1 MKRILASA
9 QILIILNLTPVS
21 PCLGQ
26 EVSWGDSAT
35 GDFPRAPSLIASG
48 EMLETLKE
56 IENLIVKKIPGGMV
70 LIGELLTTQD
80 LKKVAIVSD
89 ALEGTVNLCTLH
101 PEALKL
107 AAERMNDFMEKND
120 LTGMKT
126 SVLGNSLIL
135 TGTPSD
141 PSDVERIQKVCA
153 SMDVPMINST
163 KSAIGDIR
171 MVLFEVSFTEVN
183 REAFREV
190 GVQWPTTTA
199 FSDPSGI
206 RVGNLSPAQALEVT
220 LEHLVHT
227 GKARI
232 ISKPRLVCGS
242 GQEASFQAG
251 GELPIPKTNAD
262 GQLSI
267 TWKPYG
273 IILKVAPRVDTEGMI
288 HTRICTE
295 ISMVDHANAVDGIP
309 GILTRRVET
318 HLSLDMGQ
326 TVVLSGLVHT
336 DDGERVAKVPLL
348 GDIPI
353 LGELF
358 KSRSFQKKETELV
371 VFLTPRKNDG
381 TEKIM
386 DPDYTFLPKNNPVP
400 MAALTRKGGERENH
414 ALSGFKTLYFS
425 AVIHIDPDAPALPGH
440 CPGLDVGGSP
450 QYQFG

>member
-9 QILIILNLTPVS
+9 QILLILNLTPAN
-21 PCLGQ
+21 PCLAQ

-35 GDFPRAPSLIASG
+35 GDFSRAPALMVSG
-48 EMLETLKE
+48 EMLESLKG

-70 LIGELLTTQD
+70 LMGELLTTQD
-80 LKKVAIVSD
+80 LRKVAIVSD
-89 ALEGTVNLCTLH
+89 EMEGTVNLCTLH

-107 AAERMNDFMEKND
+107 ASERMNEFMGKNS
-120 LTGMKT
+120 LPGMKT

-153 SMDVPMINST
+153 SMDIPMINST

-171 MVLFEVSFTEVN
+171 MVVFEVSFTEVN
-183 REAFREV
+183 RESFKEL
-190 GVQWPTTTA
+190 GVQWPASLA
-199 FSDPSGI
+199 FADPSGI
-206 RVGNLSPAQALEVT
+206 RIGNLSPAQALEVT
-220 LEHLVHT
+220 LDHLVHT

-251 GELPIPKTNAD
+251 GELPIPKANAD

-295 ISMVDHANAVDGIP
+295 ISMVDNANAVDGIP

-318 HLSLDMGQ
+318 YLSLDMGQ

-336 DDGERVAKVPLL
+336 DDSEHVTKVPLL

-358 KSRSFQKKETELV
+358 KSRSFRKKETELV
-371 VFLTPRKNDG
+371 VFLTPRENDCAQ
-381 TEKIM
+381 KIKE
-386 DPDYTFLPKNNPVP
+386 PDYTFLPTNNPVP
-400 MAALTRKGGERENH
+400 LGALIRKGGEHENP
-414 ALSGFKTLYFS
+414 
-425 AVIHIDPDAPALPGH
+425 V
-440 CPGLDVGGSP
+440 
-450 QYQFG
+450 

>member
-9 QILIILNLTPVS
+9 QILILLNLTLAS
-21 PCLGQ
+21 HCLGQ
-26 EVSWGDSAT
+26 DVSWGDSAT
-35 GDFPRAPSLIASG
+35 EDFPSAPSLIASG
-48 EMLETLKE
+48 EMLETLKG

-70 LIGELLTTQD
+70 LMGELLTTQD
-80 LKKVAIVSD
+80 LKKAAIVSD
-89 ALEGTVNLCTLH
+89 SLEGTVNLCTLH

-107 AAERMNDFMEKND
+107 AAERMNDFMGKND
-120 LTGMKT
+120 LPGMKV

-141 PSDVERIQKVCA
+141 PLDVERIQKVCA
-153 SMDVPMINST
+153 SMDVPVINST

-171 MVLFEVSFTEVN
+171 MVFFEVSFTEVN
-183 REAFREV
+183 REAFREL
-190 GVQWPTTTA
+190 GVQWPASLA
-199 FSDPSGI
+199 FADPSGI

-220 LEHLVHT
+220 LDHLVHT

-288 HTRICTE
+288 HTRIFTE

-318 HLSLDMGQ
+318 YLSLDMGQ
-326 TVVLSGLVHT
+326 TVVMSGLVHT
-336 DDGERVAKVPLL
+336 DDSERITKVPLL

-371 VFLTPRKNDG
+371 VFLTPRENDCD
-381 TEKIM
+381 EKIK
-386 DPDYTFLPKNNPVP
+386 DPDYTFLPTNQPVP
-400 MAALTRKGGERENH
+400 LAALTRKGGERENH
-414 ALSGFKTLYFS
+414 
-425 AVIHIDPDAPALPGH
+425 V
-440 CPGLDVGGSP
+440 
-450 QYQFG
+450 